1 MVLCFWLRPL
11 YFGGVMA
18 RFLPFA
24 LVLLLAGCSSP
35 NDPGAGGV
43 TRREADELNE
53 AAAALD
59 SDAAAPSV
67 ANTQIP
73 IVPAPPSD
81 PEIEAKAEE

>member
-1 MVLCFWLRPL
+1 MS
-11 YFGGVMA
+11 
-18 RFLPFA
+18 RFFSLATF
-24 LVLLLAGCSSP
+24 LFLAGCSSP

-81 PEIEAKAEE
+81 PEIEAKAED